1 MSRPLPRK
9 LIVISKQK
17 ISRNMLRITLGGDA
31 LQDFPLDQESGYIK
45 LHFARENVLQGDI
58 EQQLRSDDA
67 KARPLL
73 RTYTVRQQ
81 RQAPSEIDVDFVVH
95 EGGPASDWAINSK
108 QGEQIYVAGPGKKKL
123 VDVTADWFFI
133 AGDMTAL
140 PAISVNLALLPDNA
154 RGYAVIEVLEEAD
167 IQPLAVPENFELH
180 WVINNH
186 QHGSNLLVDAV
197 KALPVLEGDP
207 SVWLACEFTSM
218 RALRQYFHLDL
229 QVKRRNVYASSYWKQ
244 GLTEEEHK
252 RVKSADNMKEQV

>member
-9 LIVISKQK
+9 LMVINKQK
-17 ISRNMLRITLGGDA
+17 ISCNMLRITLGGDA

-45 LHFARENVLQGDI
+45 LHFAKEDVLEGDI

-67 KARPLL
+67 QTRPTL

-81 RQAPSEIDVDFVVH
+81 RQDPCEIDVDFVVH
-95 EGGPASDWAINSK
+95 EGGPASDWAINSQ

-123 VDVTADWFFI
+123 VDVTADWFFL
-133 AGDMTAL
+133 AADMTAL

-154 RGYAVIEVLEEAD
+154 RGYAVIEVLEQAD
-167 IQPLAVPENFELH
+167 IQPLAFPENFELH

-186 QHGSNLLVDAV
+186 QQGTSLLLDAV
-197 KALPVLEGDP
+197 KALPPLPGKP

-218 RALRQYFHLDL
+218 RALRQYFHADL
-229 QVKRRNVYASSYWKQ
+229 QINRRSVYASSYWKL

-252 RVKSADNMKEQV
+252 RVKSVDNLAEQA